1 MHAGTIDGRIV
12 LDITGTHAAEAVTEE
27 AEAVLV

>member
-12 LDITGTHAAEAVTEE
+12 LDITGSHTGSAVKEE
-27 AEAVLV
+27 GVLALA